1 MRLVRERSFG
11 TTVPLA
17 RFAAHDGAAN
27 YIDILFDRADSEVI
41 AFDEV
46 HRLASTYL
54 EVYDAVYTP
63 DLAIKFPFKMTKA
76 LGALAKALLH

>member
-1 MRLVRERSFG
+1 
-11 TTVPLA
+11 
-17 RFAAHDGAAN
+17 
-27 YIDILFDRADSEVI
+27 
-41 AFDEV
+41 
-46 HRLASTYL
+46 LASTYL

>member
-1 MRLVRERSFG
+1 
-11 TTVPLA
+11 
-17 RFAAHDGAAN
+17 
-27 YIDILFDRADSEVI
+27 
-41 AFDEV
+41 V

-63 DLAIKFPFKMTKA
+63 DLAIKFPSKMTKA